1 MKVGPIFTQSIS
13 VGCLA
18 VGSLLV
24 LALPGD
30 ISAPTKKKDD
40 EDSTPSPPYKPSSI
54 AKQASLIIQR
64 LFRNN
69 VQLGFLLFSLLFT
82 MVGAYES
89 AIRLQY
95 STDRY
100 GYTWGEVCF
109 LPLQICSALFS

>member
-1 MKVGPIFTQSIS
+1 MIVGPIFTQSIS

-54 AKQASLIIQR
+54 AKQASLIIQ
-64 LFRNN
+64 
-69 VQLGFLLFSLLFT
+69 LGFLLFSLLFT